1 MRFSPFISLLYR
13 LAYLAHHRF
22 FLRPGRAPAFSD
34 LVVVGSCLAGGA
46 GKTPLC
52 EWLAREITLRGK
64 SVALLCH
71 GAAWDEVLLLKEHLP
86 QVDAFSTTNRA
97 RLAHRLDGRYD
108 VILCDDGFEDSRLA
122 GAKII
127 CMDWGAPAETF
138 MDLVPAGRC
147 RSLLKDH
154 PDVNLYLTCGSA
166 FKDPDVCFSLS
177 TVRNAFGASPETP
190 VTLMCGLG
198 DPSRFALD
206 VKNFGIS
213 VVREIFFRDHSR
225 KFAKEAARIIATGS
239 PVVMSEKDAVRL
251 PQDLQWN
258 ALVFVA
264 HENVILSDAALRKL
278 NIILGTP
285 SVRGPHGTL

>member
-1 MRFSPFISLLYR
+1 MRISPLISLLYR
-13 LAYLAHHRF
+13 LAYLAHHRL

-34 LVVVGSCLAGGA
+34 LIVVGSCLAGGA

-52 EWLAREITLRGK
+52 EWLAREVSLRGK

-71 GAAWDEVLLLKEHLP
+71 SVAWDEALLLKEHLP
-86 QVDAFSTTNRA
+86 QVDVFSTNNRA

-108 VILCDDGFEDSRLA
+108 VILCDDGFEDTRLT

-127 CMDWGAPAETF
+127 CMDWGVSAETF
-138 MDLVPAGRC
+138 RDLVPAGRS
-147 RSLLKDH
+147 RSLSVDH
-154 PDVNLYLTCGSA
+154 PNVNLYLTCGRS
-166 FKDPDVCFSLS
+166 FGDPDVQFAIS
-177 TVRNAFGASPETP
+177 TVRNAYGASPESP

-198 DPSRFALD
+198 DSARFALD
-206 VKNFGIS
+206 VKEFGVPVAS
-213 VVREIFFRDHSR
+213 EMFFKDHSR
-225 KFAKEAARIIATGS
+225 KFAKETARIVTAGT

-264 HENVILSDAALRKL
+264 RENVILSEAALRKL

-285 SVRGPHGTL
+285 AARGHR